1 MEDEN
6 QIRVL
11 MSISHLQGCSTYW
24 PEYEWFFSTFHDSF
38 NFLVCLLFFLVSNI
52 IAVKE
57 KKKTCLYS
65 MEMNMWHL
73 NILKDTMD
81 IFLSVKDTSIERA
94 FPVFNKSIEND
105 VFMFSY
111 CFN

>member
-57 KKKTCLYS
+57 KEK
-65 MEMNMWHL
+65 N
-73 NILKDTMD
+73 
-81 IFLSVKDTSIERA
+81 LSLLHGNEHVASKYFKGYNGYIP
-94 FPVFNKSIEND
+94 F
-105 VFMFSY
+105 
-111 CFN
+111 C

>member
-1 MEDEN
+1 
-6 QIRVL
+6 
-11 MSISHLQGCSTYW
+11 
-24 PEYEWFFSTFHDSF
+24 
-38 NFLVCLLFFLVSNI
+38 
-52 IAVKE
+52 
-57 KKKTCLYS
+57 
-65 MEMNMWHL
+65 MWHL